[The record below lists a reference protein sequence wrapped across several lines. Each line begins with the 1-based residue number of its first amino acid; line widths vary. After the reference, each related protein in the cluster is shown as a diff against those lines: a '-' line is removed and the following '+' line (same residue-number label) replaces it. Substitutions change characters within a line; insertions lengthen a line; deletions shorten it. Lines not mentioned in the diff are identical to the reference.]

1 MRRLA
6 LAAAMSRMWNVE
18 TDLLAGRCVTSSTD
32 LCDQPAHSDAAR
44 RRQAEGTAREKRGA
58 MAQDVARSPGTGGA
72 DADPSDQH
80 PGDQHFG

>member
-1 MRRLA
+1 MLA
-6 LAAAMSRMWNVE
+6 LARALNPHELRAF
-18 TDLLAGRCVTSSTD
+18 DD
-32 LCDQPAHSDAAR
+32 DPFDAAR
-44 RRQAEGTAREKRGA
+44 RRQEEGTALEKRGA